1 MYEFNG
7 GALNMLLKKMDFC
20 SALMK
25 VSLPVKQYA
34 EKVQAAGGG
43 AAFLPSYLGYL
54 ITGILNGCGID
65 FSVPRSNSVAG
76 QMSGKSGELRAA
88 NIVGGIK

>member
-7 GALNMLLKKMDFC
+7 GALDMLLKKKDFW

-34 EKVQAAGGG
+34 EKVRAAGGSTLFF
-43 AAFLPSYLGYL
+43 ASYPVCTISKIDEFL
-54 ITGILNGCGID
+54 T
-65 FSVPRSNSVAG
+65 AH
-76 QMSGKSGELRAA
+76 
-88 NIVGGIK
+88 IVGGIK

>member
-1 MYEFNG
+1 
-7 GALNMLLKKMDFC
+7 MLLKKKDFW

-34 EKVQAAGGG
+34 GTVQAPGDSAL
-43 AAFLPSYLGYL
+43 FLPSYLGYL
-54 ITGILNGCGID
+54 ITLILNGCGME
-65 FSVPRSNSVAG
+65 FSVPRPNSAAG
-76 QMSGKSGELRAA
+76 QMSGESGELRAA